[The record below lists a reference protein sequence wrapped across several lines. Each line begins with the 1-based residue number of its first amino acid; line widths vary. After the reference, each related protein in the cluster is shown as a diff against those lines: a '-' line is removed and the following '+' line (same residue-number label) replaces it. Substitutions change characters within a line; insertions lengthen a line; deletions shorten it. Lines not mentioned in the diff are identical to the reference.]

1 MSRSKINAAM
11 VKKCFLAG
19 AESLTAKADYINEL
33 NVFPVPDGDTGTN
46 MSMTIE
52 AAAKEVA
59 SLSDS
64 CSMSEL
70 SRAISMGSLRG
81 ARGNSG
87 VILSQ
92 FLRGF
97 SKLAEENEE
106 LDAKLISAAF
116 NRAAETAYKAVMKP
130 KEGTILTVARG
141 VAEKTSELAMDNSLK
156 AGDFADEVLHHA
168 EYVLSKT
175 PDLLPVLKEAGVVD
189 SGGQGLV
196 EFIRGVADFVN
207 KRKGERSE
215 VKVLETKRNLSSE
228 PDREVLEK
236 ADIKFAYCTEFILE
250 TKESISEKEEADL
263 KNFLNSI
270 GDSIVCVAMDK
281 IVKVHVHTNHP
292 GTVFEEALKL
302 GELTSLKVDNMRK
315 EHNERLFKNHSEEAS
330 DEQLEEKPAEAAE
343 MKKYGFA
350 AVASGDGLK
359 DIFISLGADA
369 VISGGQTMN
378 PSTDDILKACE
389 GINAET
395 IFLFPN
401 NKNILLASQQAAS
414 FSEDKKIIVIP
425 SKTIPQGITAMIGFV
440 EEYTAEENEKTMT
453 DLLSTVKTGEI
464 TYAVRDTEIDGKKI
478 SEGDIIAIDDSTIS
492 AVGKAIDTTTM
503 ELIDNLTDDE
513 SSVITIYY
521 GADMDAE
528 QAERLSKK
536 VADKYPDIEVEVSAG
551 GQNVYYYIVS
561 VE

>member
-1 MSRSKINAAM
+1 MAAAKINAAT
-11 VKKCFLAG
+11 VRLCFLAG
-19 AESLTAKADYINEL
+19 ADSLSAKSDLINEL

-46 MSMTIE
+46 MAMTIE
-52 AAAKEVA
+52 SAVKEVA
-59 SLSDS
+59 SLKSD
-64 CSMSEL
+64 CSMEEL
-70 SRAISMGSLRG
+70 SHAIAMGSLRG

-97 SKLAEENEE
+97 SKVAEEHDE
-106 LDAKLISAAF
+106 LDARLIAAAI

-130 KEGTILTVARG
+130 KEGTILTVAKG
-141 VAEKTSELAMDNSLK
+141 VAEKSTELSMDNSLK
-156 AGDFADEVLHHA
+156 PGKFADEVLHHA
-168 EYVLSKT
+168 EYVLSQT
-175 PDLLPVLKEAGVVD
+175 PELLPVLKEAGVVD

-207 KRKGERSE
+207 HRKNEVTVSLSE
-215 VKVLETKRNLSSE
+215 EETVKTTAE
-228 PDREVLEK
+228 PNREVLEA
-236 ADIKFAYCTEFILE
+236 ADIKFGYCTEFILE
-250 TKESISEKEEADL
+250 TKESFSEKAEADL
-263 KNFLNSI
+263 KKFLNSI

-315 EHNERLFKNHSEEAS
+315 EHNERLFRMEGGKSEEIR
-330 DEQLEEKPAEAAE
+330 EEPV
-343 MKKYGFA
+343 KKYGFA
-350 AVASGDGLK
+350 VVASGDGIRE
-359 DIFISLGADA
+359 IFESLGADA
-369 VISGGQTMN
+369 VINGGQTMN
-378 PSTDDILKACE
+378 PSTEDILKACE
-389 GINAET
+389 GIAAEN

-401 NKNILLASQQAAS
+401 NKNILLASQQAARIA
-414 FSEDKKIIVIP
+414 ENKRIIVIP

-440 EEYTAEENEKTMT
+440 EDYSVEENEETMT
-453 DLLSTVKTGEI
+453 ELLSTVKTGEI

-478 SEGDIIAIDDSTIS
+478 AEGDIIGIDDNTVA

-503 ELIDNLTDDE
+503 ELIDSMVDDE

-521 GADMDAE
+521 GAEMDEA
-528 QAERLSKK
+528 QAERLSGK
-536 VADKYPDIEVEVSAG
+536 VQDKYPDIEVEVNAG